1 MIRFI
6 ATACAVIWASLANG
20 EVAIKVTNSPGGI
33 QAWSVEEPSIPFTAL
48 DLIFAGGAALD
59 REGKR
64 GAAYLMTGLLEEG
77 AENMDA
83 QAFAAAQEALAASFR
98 FNVYDD
104 NLTIS
109 VRFLTENKKAS
120 LALLKTALM
129 FPRFDQAAIDRVRGQ
144 VLSNISSKAKD
155 PDSVASATWDSL
167 AFGDHPYGGAL
178 EGTEVSVQSL
188 SRADMKAAHKRLLVR
203 DTLYVAA
210 VGDISGNELGLLL
223 DDLLGDLP
231 EGEGLKTPPAGF
243 ALEGGSTVID
253 MPTPQSVALFGHA
266 GIDREHPDFFAA
278 YILNTILGGR
288 GVESRLTAEVREKR
302 GLTYGVST
310 FLVGKEEANMLM
322 GQVASANNR
331 IADAIEVIRDEWAKM
346 AKFGVTETELNDAKT
361 YLTGAYPLRF
371 DGNAK
376 IAGILVGMQRMGL
389 NPSYITTRNEKIN
402 AVSLLEINRVA
413 RELLKPDDLHFV
425 VAGQPIGLNEE

>member
-20 EVAIKVTNSPGGI
+20 EIAIKVTNSPGGI

-48 DLIFAGGAALD
+48 NLIFAGGAALD
-59 REGKR
+59 PAGKR

-83 QAFAAAQEALAASFR
+83 QAFAEAQEALAASFR

-144 VLSNISSKAKD
+144 VLSNIASKAKD
-155 PDSVASATWDSL
+155 PDSVASAAWDRL

-178 EGTEVSVQSL
+178 EGTEMSVQSL

-231 EGEGLKTPPAGF
+231 EGERLKTPPAGF

-253 MPTPQSVALFGHA
+253 MPTPQSAALFGHA
-266 GIDREHPDFFAA
+266 GMDRDHPDFFAA

-310 FLVGKEEANMLM
+310 FLVDKEEANMLM
-322 GQVASANNR
+322 GQVASANDR
-331 IADAIEVIRDEWAKM
+331 IADAIEVIRGEWIKM
-346 AKFGVTETELNDAKT
+346 ANFGVTETELNDAKT

-376 IAGILVGMQRMGL
+376 IASILVGMQRMGL
-389 NPSYITTRNEKIN
+389 NPSYITTRNNKIN

-413 RELLKPDDLHFV
+413 RELLKPDELHFV